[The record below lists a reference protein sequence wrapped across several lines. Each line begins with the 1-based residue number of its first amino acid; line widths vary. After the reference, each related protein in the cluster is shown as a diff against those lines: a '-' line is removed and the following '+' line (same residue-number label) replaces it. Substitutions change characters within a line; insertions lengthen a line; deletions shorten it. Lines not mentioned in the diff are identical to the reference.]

1 MKISIKTIIRL
12 SVFSLI
18 LPAVGYCAQPAAS
31 RDCSDCPEM
40 ISLPAGSFLMGATS
54 KNTDASSQPAHTVN
68 VKAFAI
74 GKFEVTQDE
83 WFAIMGSRP
92 AQFKGGN
99 HPVEQV
105 TWKLARE
112 FTRKLSEKTG
122 KRYRLPT
129 EAEWEYAARAGTESE
144 FYFGQGQLAEHAW
157 FDDNSDETTHPVGQ
171 RKPNAYGLHDL
182 YGNVWEWTDDCWNE
196 SYAGAPDDGSA
207 WTSGDCGQRVV
218 RGGTWYSKASSV
230 GSSVR
235 AKFSSEI
242 RYSSRGGGFRV
253 VRED

>member
-1 MKISIKTIIRL
+1 MNTPIKTIIRL
-12 SVFSLI
+12 GLSLLI
-18 LPAVGYCAQPAAS
+18 LSRATHAAEPAAF

-40 ISLPAGSFLMGATS
+40 ISLPAGSFTMGAS
-54 KNTDASSQPAHTVN
+54 GQSADSAAHPAHTVT

-74 GKFEVTQDE
+74 GKFEVTQEE
-83 WFAIMGSRP
+83 WFAVMGTRP
-92 AQFKGGN
+92 AQFKGGRN
-99 HPVEQV
+99 PVEQV

-122 KRYRLPT
+122 KKYRLPT
-129 EAEWEYAARAGTESE
+129 EAEWEYAARAGSDGEL
-144 FYFGQGQLAEHAW
+144 YFGQGPLAEHAW

-171 RKPNAYGLHDL
+171 RKPNAYGLHDV

-196 SYAGAPDDGSA
+196 SYAGAPNDGSA
-207 WTSGDCGQRVV
+207 WTVGDCGQRVV
-218 RGGTWYSKASSV
+218 RGGTWYSKPASI
-230 GSSVR
+230 GASVR